1 MALRGKK
8 ENKPNKPTGTPKQK
22 PKGQYMTKKPKGQY
36 MTKKPVST
44 WAVDSKMNRDNYPHS
59 KAMKRKGYG

>member
-8 ENKPNKPTGTPKQK
+8 KNKPTKPTRPTGTPQQ
-22 PKGQYMTKKPKGQY
+22 PRQKPKGQY

-44 WAVDSKMNRDNYPHS
+44 WAIDSKMNRDNYPHS